1 MLAQN
6 TGESPLY
13 RQFTRA
19 GRAIRIWFDHAGTAL
34 KVRGNGPISGFQIAG
49 SDRKYVAAVARIE
62 GTTVVVS
69 SPEVTDPRSVRYAW
83 DYYPDA
89 NLVNEWGLP
98 ASVFR
103 TDDRDQ

>member
-13 RQFTRA
+13 RQFTRE
-19 GRAIRIWFDHAGTAL
+19 GSAIRIWFDHAGKAL

-69 SPEVTDPRSVRYAW
+69 SPEVTDPRSVRWSAGQVRG
-83 DYYPDA
+83 PRTLPVKVLETAEA
-89 NLVNEWGLP
+89 N
-98 ASVFR
+98 
-103 TDDRDQ
+103 